1 MSSATIEFSH
11 QELSLILFALEG
23 EPAQSAATHEPLCEE
38 ACPITDHLEEMFG
51 LSSLP
56 PEKQLAR
63 HLNNHMR
70 EALIESGMLE
80 LMAGFKP
87 DAEHPITN
95 EDQVKIQQANERLK
109 QWSCEIKLE
118 TTDKKT
124 LSEAVSRLPRSAWLT
139 MPRTLWR
146 LKKKLKT
153 S

>member
-23 EPAQSAATHEPLCEE
+23 GPVGGAANKEPACEE
-38 ACPITDHLEEMFG
+38 ACPVTNHFEEMFN

-70 EALIESGMLE
+70 EALVESGMLE
-80 LMAGFKP
+80 LMSGFKP
-87 DAEHPITN
+87 DAAHPLTDG
-95 EDQVKIQQANERLK
+95 DQLKLQQANERLNL
-109 QWSCEIKLE
+109 WSCKIKLE
-118 TTDKKT
+118 TTDKKM
-124 LSEAVSRLPRSAWLT
+124 LSEAVSRLPRAAWIT

-146 LKKKLKT
+146 LKKKLKAR
-153 S
+153 

>member
-1 MSSATIEFSH
+1 MSGATIEFSH

-23 EPAQSAATHEPLCEE
+23 EPAPNAATNDPSCEE
-38 ACPITDHLEEMFG
+38 ACPITGHLEEMFG

-70 EALIESGMLE
+70 EALIESGVLE
-80 LMAGFKP
+80 LMAGFKH
-87 DAEHPITN
+87 DAAHTITD
-95 EDQVKIQQANERLK
+95 EDRVKIQQANERLK

-124 LSEAVSRLPRSAWLT
+124 LSEAVSRLPRTAWIT

-153 S
+153 R

>member
-1 MSSATIEFSH
+1 LSSAPVEFSH
-11 QELSLILFALEG
+11 QELSLMLFALEG
-23 EPAQSAATHEPLCEE
+23 EPVAAAATGDPSCEE

-87 DAEHPITN
+87 GAAQAFTG
-95 EDQVKIQQANERLK
+95 EDQLKIRRANERLNR
-109 QWSCEIKLE
+109 WSCEIKLE
-118 TTDKKT
+118 TTDKKM
-124 LSEAVSRLPRSAWLT
+124 LSEAVSRLPRSAWLA

-146 LKKKLKT
+146 LRKKLKAR
-153 S
+153 

>member
-1 MSSATIEFSH
+1 M
-11 QELSLILFALEG
+11 ILFALEG
-23 EPAQSAATHEPLCEE
+23 DPVATQATVEPSCEE
-38 ACPITDHLEEMFG
+38 VCPITDHLEEMFG

-87 DAEHPITN
+87 DPASRLTDEQ
-95 EDQVKIQQANERLK
+95 QVKLQQANERLK

-118 TTDKKT
+118 KTDKKT
-124 LSEAVSRLPRSAWLT
+124 LSEAVSRLPRAAWIT

-146 LKKKLKT
+146 LKKKLKAG
-153 S
+153 

>member
-1 MSSATIEFSH
+1 LSSATLEFSH
-11 QELSLILFALEG
+11 QELSLMLFALEG
-23 EPAQSAATHEPLCEE
+23 EPAAVTGDPSCEE

-87 DAEHPITN
+87 DAAHAFTD
-95 EDQVKIQQANERLK
+95 EDQLNIQRANERLNH
-109 QWSCEIKLE
+109 WSCEIKLE
-118 TTDKKT
+118 ITDKKM
-124 LSEAVSRLPRSAWLT
+124 LSQAVSRLPRTAWLT
-139 MPRTLWR
+139 MPRTMWR
-146 LKKKLKT
+146 LRKKLKAR
-153 S
+153 

>member
-23 EPAQSAATHEPLCEE
+23 EPAASEPSCEE

-87 DAEHPITN
+87 DAAHTITN

-109 QWSCEIKLE
+109 RWSCEIKLE
-118 TTDKKT
+118 TTDKKR
-124 LSEAVSRLPRSAWLT
+124 LSEAVARLPRSAWIT

-153 S
+153 R